1 MKNIPKT
8 DGSCALKGPVYPM
21 LTKEIGGTTY
31 EVFVSFSKT
40 STENMDDKILRLIK
54 NAAASR

>member
-1 MKNIPKT
+1 MKTIPKT
-8 DGSCALKGPVYPM
+8 DGSCALKGPVYPI

-40 STENMDDKILRLIK
+40 STENMNDKILRLIK